1 MLFRTGTIGSQ
12 CFSQEKGNGRY
23 GKDEILNMLQSLLG
37 KLKPYRFGIKMLH
50 CVARL
55 NKLYS
60 SKQFL
65 GVVEHAVSFLC
76 WFA

>member
-1 MLFRTGTIGSQ
+1 MLFRTGTLGSQ
-12 CFSQEKGNGRY
+12 CFSQEKGNGRF
-23 GKDEILNMLQSLLG
+23 GKDRILDILRSLPG

-50 CVARL
+50 CAVRL
-55 NKLYS
+55 NKLYG

-65 GVVEHAVSFLC
+65 GVVEYAIFLC